1 MGFGAGVFFLALG
14 AILRFAT
21 NIQMSG
27 IDLGTVGVILM
38 LVGAFW
44 LVLAFS
50 MFFSRRRRT
59 VVTQRRMSS
68 PSRVQGDQLV
78 EERHTYEEPMEPPER
93 Y

>member
-21 NIQMSG
+21 NIHMSG

-38 LVGAFW
+38 LVGVFW

-50 MFFSRRRRT
+50 MFFNRRRRT
-59 VVTQRRMSS
+59 VVTQRRTSS
-68 PSRVQGDQLV
+68 PSMAQDDQVV
-78 EERHTYEEPMEPPER
+78 EERRTYEEPMDPPER